1 MPRVSDF
8 LVEVWDENLQSGEGM
23 GSKWQEVGDPFLSET
38 ELTSK
43 GMNKKN
49 LINMLKIFDAFTP
62 EEK

>member
-1 MPRVSDF
+1 
-8 LVEVWDENLQSGEGM
+8 M